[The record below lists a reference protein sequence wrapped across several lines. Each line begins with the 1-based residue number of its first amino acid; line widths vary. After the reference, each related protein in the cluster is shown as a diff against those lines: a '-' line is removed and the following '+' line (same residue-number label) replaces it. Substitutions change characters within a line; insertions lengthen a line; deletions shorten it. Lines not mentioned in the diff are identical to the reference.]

1 MKSFFLVLFC
11 IAFVSGQSYI
21 KTKVFSE
28 PDCLTDTGA
37 FLSHSVADGTPCE
50 PSYPTCT
57 ETLSFYVRSECVTE
71 DPVAAGNLQPEL
83 AVYQFFDNAGDCD
96 GL

>member
-37 FLSHSVADGTPCE
+37 FLSHSVADGVGQYFGTK
-50 PSYPTCT
+50 
-57 ETLSFYVRSECVTE
+57 
-71 DPVAAGNLQPEL
+71 
-83 AVYQFFDNAGDCD
+83 FFKLINVGFT
-96 GL
+96 